1 MMTRTKTTATAGR
14 SNRVLVILAAAW
26 MALAIA
32 IGGAAVDGPTAQQA
46 KPPAAADGAA
56 AP

>member
-1 MMTRTKTTATAGR
+1 MTHTKTIATARR

-32 IGGAAVDGPTAQQA
+32 IGGAAVEGPTAQQA